1 MGRDGLVSARVVSV
15 NAGGTPGAATLVT
28 TAVAVLLVATGTFQQ
43 LIALASVFL
52 AANYAVS
59 CLALVV
65 LRRCEPDL
73 ARPFRVPGYPWSAAI
88 VLAGALVF
96 LAGVL
101 VNDTAS
107 ALKAA
112 GLLAVGLVGRALLA
126 GRSGKR
132 ESVA

>member
-1 MGRDGLVSARVVSV
+1 
-15 NAGGTPGAATLVT
+15 
-28 TAVAVLLVATGTFQQ
+28 
-43 LIALASVFL
+43 
-52 AANYAVS
+52 
-59 CLALVV
+59 
-65 LRRCEPDL
+65 
-73 ARPFRVPGYPWSAAI
+73 VPGYPWSAAI

-112 GLLAVGLVGRALLA
+112 GLLAVGLVGRAVLA
-126 GRSGKR
+126 GRSTKR